1 MKTIKYIFL
10 SLIIVASS
18 CSLEEDPYGVY
29 SNQNFYSTEEDA
41 LSALLYAYEPI
52 NYIEYAARFM
62 LYMGDVSSNQYKMY
76 GKAQET
82 NLYTWEVDT
91 NTDEFLYLFKY
102 CYLSIGRANSVLEN
116 VAGMSNI
123 SASSKNQY
131 LGEAYFLRA
140 FNYFMLVKNY
150 GSVPYRSKSV
160 TGTSEIQAPYA
171 TIEELYGYII
181 KDLETATSLMEIV
194 KSQGRA
200 DKVAAQALLS
210 KVYLTMASSKMT
222 GAPGYDW
229 VKDYEEA
236 YQQASKWAQ
245 EVLNKQSSYALEED
259 LTKVY
264 DVDYHATSPEH
275 IFITSMNREGVG
287 FEGVFSQLPQMFG
300 IGLAPIY
307 ISKNLDGSGGV
318 QKFLNTEGNC
328 WSVFRV
334 DEDFYNQYSDQDLRK
349 ALMVST
355 IYKEDGSVLATYSD
369 KNLTD
374 SDPVKNAFYYPFCR
388 KYTDYQSNSHRTSA
402 NIYLIR
408 FAEVALTCAEA
419 EGPTAEGYKWVNAV
433 RNRAQL
439 DPLPTGMSKEEFRK
453 AIWDEREFELA
464 FEGHGIYELRRT
476 NRVKE
481 KVTNKNVKDEFAY
494 FYPVPQRELDLNQ

>member
-1 MKTIKYIFL
+1 
-10 SLIIVASS
+10 
-18 CSLEEDPYGVY
+18 
-29 SNQNFYSTEEDA
+29 
-41 LSALLYAYEPI
+41 
-52 NYIEYAARFM
+52 M

-82 NLYTWEVDT
+82 KLYTWEVDT

-102 CYLSIGRANSVLEN
+102 CYISIGRANSVLEN

-123 SASSKNQY
+123 SESKKNQY

-150 GSVPYRSKSV
+150 GSVPYRAKSV
-160 TGTSEIQAPYA
+160 AGTSEIGAAYA
-171 TIEELYGYII
+171 SIEEIYGHIVE
-181 KDLETATSLMEIV
+181 DLEKANSLMEIA
-194 KSQGRA
+194 KRQGRA

-222 GAPGYDW
+222 SAPGYDW
-229 VKDYEEA
+229 VADYEEK
-236 YQQASKWAQ
+236 YTQASQWAQ

-264 DVDYHATSPEH
+264 DVDQFATCPEH
-275 IFITSMNREGVG
+275 IFMTSMDREGVG
-287 FEGVFSQLPQMFG
+287 FEGVYSQLPQMFG
-300 IGLAPIY
+300 IGVAPLY
-307 ISKNLDGSGGV
+307 ISKNLDGTGGV
-318 QKFLNTEGNC
+318 RKFLNTTGGC

-334 DEDFYNQYSDQDLRK
+334 DKDFYDSFSDKDLRK

-355 IYKEDGSVLATYSD
+355 IYNENGSEKAKYDVN
-369 KNLTD
+369 NLTN

-388 KYTDYQSNSHRTSA
+388 KYTDYKSNSNRTSA
-402 NIYLIR
+402 NTYLIR

-419 EGPTAEGYKWVNAV
+419 EGPTAEGYKWANAV
-433 RNRAQL
+433 RKRAKL
-439 DPLPTGMSKEEFRK
+439 DPLPSGMSKEDFRK

-476 NRVKE
+476 NRVME
-481 KVTNKNVKDEFAY
+481 KVTNKNVKETFAY
-494 FYPVPQRELDLNQ
+494 FFPIPQREVDLN